1 MGAFLFYLLK
11 SGCCLVVF
19 YIFFKLLMSR
29 STFFRF
35 NRITLLVGLL
45 GCTLLPLIEL
55 TTTEET
61 FLHSPLYAIHEILQ
75 STESVIL
82 NPEQME
88 DPILIS
94 EKNPEINSL
103 NWIPVTLAFIYGVGA
118 LVTLIWLSL
127 STCRL
132 IQLIR
137 TSEKKQFGNY
147 VLVIPQQ
154 PTASFSWGK
163 YIVIS
168 AADYS
173 QQSEEILLHETMHLR
188 NHHTLDLLFM
198 QIFLLVYWFNPVVWL
213 LKREL
218 QEVHEFEADNGV
230 INTGIDATKYQL
242 LLVKKAV
249 GSRVESIAN
258 SFNHSKLKNR
268 ITMMLK
274 EKSNR
279 WARLKI
285 LLFLPLAVLIAQAFA
300 RPEVASSM
308 EKLASFDK
316 VNQIPD
322 KPEKWTEDFFQQ
334 TWKEYFGDRVENVKL
349 EKERVLNLYIN
360 RKNILLIV
368 NNLLADNV
376 TWDQLADKL
385 AAQLKGMHTRFSPV
399 YIVMMRDKETSDKK
413 WQDLL
418 NIVGEVC
425 DRFTTE
431 VRQQLPESDR
441 DKMDKKFPV
450 LVNIAKPHI
459 TDSYLDPSLVQAPPP
474 PPAYPINLIY
484 KTAEGKAVH
493 LRAVNIEQLGEKLE
507 KEGWP
512 ISQGDIELQI
522 KGRLSKDKIVSFL
535 KDKGIQPTLISQ
547 ETGALPQL
555 TMVFTYNSGLQA
567 RRDVWK
573 YENAV
578 SFIDQIRTDKV
589 KNVELEIFEKVRP
602 ETIAK
607 VRAYLQSKGITNIS
621 EKKILFK

>member
-1 MGAFLFYLLK
+1 
-11 SGCCLVVF
+11 
-19 YIFFKLLMSR
+19 
-29 STFFRF
+29 
-35 NRITLLVGLL
+35 
-45 GCTLLPLIEL
+45 
-55 TTTEET
+55 
-61 FLHSPLYAIHEILQ
+61 
-75 STESVIL
+75 
-82 NPEQME
+82 
-88 DPILIS
+88 
-94 EKNPEINSL
+94 
-103 NWIPVTLAFIYGVGA
+103 
-118 LVTLIWLSL
+118 
-127 STCRL
+127 
-132 IQLIR
+132 
-137 TSEKKQFGNY
+137 
-147 VLVIPQQ
+147 
-154 PTASFSWGK
+154 
-163 YIVIS
+163 
-168 AADYS
+168 
-173 QQSEEILLHETMHLR
+173 
-188 NHHTLDLLFM
+188 
-198 QIFLLVYWFNPVVWL
+198 
-213 LKREL
+213 
-218 QEVHEFEADNGV
+218 
-230 INTGIDATKYQL
+230 
-242 LLVKKAV
+242 
-249 GSRVESIAN
+249 
-258 SFNHSKLKNR
+258 
-268 ITMMLK
+268 MMLK

-334 TWKEYFGDRVENVKL
+334 TWKEYFGDRVENVEL

-459 TDSYLDPSLVQAPPP
+459 TEPYLDPSLVQAPPP

-507 KEGWP
+507 KEGRP

>member
-1 MGAFLFYLLK
+1 MEAFLLYIFR
-11 SGCCLVVF
+11 STICLTLF
-19 YIFFKLLMSR
+19 LIFFKVLLCR
-29 STFFRF
+29 DTFFRW
-35 NRITLLVGLL
+35 NRFILL
-45 GCTLLPLIEL
+45 GGILFCLVWPFVEFEAEPSPFRQHLNELEKVITGYVPEEEQTAMIYALP
-55 TTTEET
+55 TTDTEV
-61 FLHSPLYAIHEILQ
+61 L
-75 STESVIL
+75 TESKGNIPYTGWIYVGGMGICLLFWLLAYRRMFGIL
-82 NPEQME
+82 RSGESIPREGYTLVVVSGKICPFSWRNYIVLSRQDYEGY
-88 DPILIS
+88 
-94 EKNPEINSL
+94 KEIIAHECIHIRKKHTWDL
-103 NWIPVTLAFIYGVGA
+103 Y
-118 LVTLIWLSL
+118 
-127 STCRL
+127 L
-132 IQLIR
+132 IQL
-137 TSEKKQFGNY
+137 
-147 VLVIPQQ
+147 
-154 PTASFSWGK
+154 
-163 YIVIS
+163 
-168 AADYS
+168 
-173 QQSEEILLHETMHLR
+173 
-188 NHHTLDLLFM
+188 
-198 QIFLLVYWFNPVVWL
+198 LLVFHWFNPAVWL
-213 LKREL
+213 LRREL
-218 QEVHEFEADNGV
+218 QDIHEYEADEGV
-230 INTGIDATKYQL
+230 IKQGIDATKYQL

-360 RKNILLIV
+360 RKDILLIV

-459 TDSYLDPSLVQAPPP
+459 TEPYLDPSLVQAPPP

>member
-1 MGAFLFYLLK
+1 MEAFLLYIFR
-11 SGCCLVVF
+11 STICLTLF
-19 YIFFKLLMSR
+19 LIFFKVLLCR
-29 STFFRF
+29 DTFFRW
-35 NRITLLVGLL
+35 NRFILL
-45 GCTLLPLIEL
+45 GGILFCLVWPFVEFEAEPSPFRQHLNELEKVITGYVPEEEQTAMIYALP
-55 TTTEET
+55 TTDTEV
-61 FLHSPLYAIHEILQ
+61 L
-75 STESVIL
+75 TESKGNIPYTGWIYVGGMGICLLFWLLAYRRMFGIL
-82 NPEQME
+82 RSGESIPREGYTLVVVSGKICPFSWRNYIVLSRQDYEGY
-88 DPILIS
+88 
-94 EKNPEINSL
+94 KEIIAHECIHIRKKHTWDL
-103 NWIPVTLAFIYGVGA
+103 Y
-118 LVTLIWLSL
+118 
-127 STCRL
+127 L
-132 IQLIR
+132 IQL
-137 TSEKKQFGNY
+137 
-147 VLVIPQQ
+147 
-154 PTASFSWGK
+154 
-163 YIVIS
+163 
-168 AADYS
+168 
-173 QQSEEILLHETMHLR
+173 
-188 NHHTLDLLFM
+188 
-198 QIFLLVYWFNPVVWL
+198 LLVFHWFNPAVWL
-213 LKREL
+213 LRREL
-218 QEVHEFEADNGV
+218 QDIHEYEADEGV
-230 INTGIDATKYQL
+230 IKQGIDATKYQL

-459 TDSYLDPSLVQAPPP
+459 TEPYLDPSLVQAPPP

-507 KEGWP
+507 KEGRP

-589 KNVELEIFEKVRP
+589 KNVELEIFERVRP

>member
-1 MGAFLFYLLK
+1 METFLLYIFR
-11 SGCCLVVF
+11 STICLTLF
-19 YIFFKLLMSR
+19 LIFFKVLLCR
-29 STFFRF
+29 DTFFRW
-35 NRITLLVGLL
+35 NRFILL
-45 GCTLLPLIEL
+45 GGILFCLVWPFVEFEAEPSPFRQHLNELEKVITGYVPEEEQTAMIYALP
-55 TTTEET
+55 TTDTEV
-61 FLHSPLYAIHEILQ
+61 L
-75 STESVIL
+75 TESKGNIPYTGWIYVGGMGICLLFWLFAYRRMFGIL
-82 NPEQME
+82 RSGEAIPREGYTLVVVSGKICPFSWRNYIVLSRQDYEGY
-88 DPILIS
+88 
-94 EKNPEINSL
+94 KEIIAHECIHIRKKHTWDL
-103 NWIPVTLAFIYGVGA
+103 Y
-118 LVTLIWLSL
+118 
-127 STCRL
+127 L
-132 IQLIR
+132 IQL
-137 TSEKKQFGNY
+137 
-147 VLVIPQQ
+147 
-154 PTASFSWGK
+154 
-163 YIVIS
+163 
-168 AADYS
+168 
-173 QQSEEILLHETMHLR
+173 
-188 NHHTLDLLFM
+188 
-198 QIFLLVYWFNPVVWL
+198 LLVFHWFNPAVWL
-213 LKREL
+213 LRREL
-218 QEVHEFEADNGV
+218 QDIHEYEADEGV
-230 INTGIDATKYQL
+230 IKQGIDATKYQL

-385 AAQLKGMHTRFSPV
+385 GAQLKGMHTRFSPV

-425 DRFTTE
+425 DRFTAE

-459 TDSYLDPSLVQAPPP
+459 TEPYLDPSLVQAPPP

-507 KEGWP
+507 KEGRP

>member
-1 MGAFLFYLLK
+1 MEAFLLYIFR
-11 SGCCLVVF
+11 STICLTLF
-19 YIFFKLLMSR
+19 LIFFKVLLCR
-29 STFFRF
+29 DTFFRW
-35 NRITLLVGLL
+35 NRFILL
-45 GCTLLPLIEL
+45 GGILFCLVWPFVEFEAEPSPFRQHLNELEKVITGYVPEEEQTAMIYALP
-55 TTTEET
+55 TTDTEV
-61 FLHSPLYAIHEILQ
+61 L
-75 STESVIL
+75 TESKGNIPYTGWIYVGGMGICL
-82 NPEQME
+82 LFWLLAYRRMFGVLRSGESIPREGYTLVVVSGKICPFSWRNYIVLSRQDYEGY
-88 DPILIS
+88 
-94 EKNPEINSL
+94 KEIIAHECIHIRKKHTWDL
-103 NWIPVTLAFIYGVGA
+103 Y
-118 LVTLIWLSL
+118 
-127 STCRL
+127 L
-132 IQLIR
+132 IQL
-137 TSEKKQFGNY
+137 
-147 VLVIPQQ
+147 
-154 PTASFSWGK
+154 
-163 YIVIS
+163 
-168 AADYS
+168 
-173 QQSEEILLHETMHLR
+173 
-188 NHHTLDLLFM
+188 
-198 QIFLLVYWFNPVVWL
+198 LLVFHWFNPAVWL
-213 LKREL
+213 LRREL
-218 QEVHEFEADNGV
+218 QDIHEYEADEGV
-230 INTGIDATKYQL
+230 IKQGIDATKYQL

-459 TDSYLDPSLVQAPPP
+459 TEPYLDPSLVQAPPP

-507 KEGWP
+507 KEGRP

>member
-1 MGAFLFYLLK
+1 MEAFLLYIFR
-11 SGCCLVVF
+11 STICLTLF
-19 YIFFKLLMSR
+19 LIFFKVLLCR
-29 STFFRF
+29 DTFFRW
-35 NRITLLVGLL
+35 NRFILL
-45 GCTLLPLIEL
+45 GGILFCLVWPFVEFEAEPSPFRQHLNELEKVITGYVPEEEQTAMIYALP
-55 TTTEET
+55 TTDTEV
-61 FLHSPLYAIHEILQ
+61 L
-75 STESVIL
+75 TESKGNIPYTGWIYVGGMGICLLFWLLAYRRMFGIL
-82 NPEQME
+82 RSGESIPREGYTLVVVSGKICPFSWRNYIVLSRQDYEGY
-88 DPILIS
+88 
-94 EKNPEINSL
+94 KEIIAHECIHIRKKHTWDL
-103 NWIPVTLAFIYGVGA
+103 Y
-118 LVTLIWLSL
+118 
-127 STCRL
+127 L
-132 IQLIR
+132 IQL
-137 TSEKKQFGNY
+137 
-147 VLVIPQQ
+147 
-154 PTASFSWGK
+154 
-163 YIVIS
+163 
-168 AADYS
+168 
-173 QQSEEILLHETMHLR
+173 
-188 NHHTLDLLFM
+188 
-198 QIFLLVYWFNPVVWL
+198 LLVFHWFNPAVWL
-213 LKREL
+213 LRREL
-218 QEVHEFEADNGV
+218 QDIHEYEADEGV
-230 INTGIDATKYQL
+230 IKQGIDATKYQL

>member
-1 MGAFLFYLLK
+1 MEAFLLYIFR
-11 SGCCLVVF
+11 STICLTLF
-19 YIFFKLLMSR
+19 LIFFKVLLCR
-29 STFFRF
+29 DTFFRW
-35 NRITLLVGLL
+35 NRFILL
-45 GCTLLPLIEL
+45 GGILFCLVWPFVEFEAEPSPFRQHLNELEKVITGYVPEEEQIAMIYALP
-55 TTTEET
+55 TTDTEV
-61 FLHSPLYAIHEILQ
+61 L
-75 STESVIL
+75 TESKGNIPYTGWIYVGGMGICLLFWLLAYRRMFGIL
-82 NPEQME
+82 RSGESIPREGYTLVVVSGKICPFSWRNYIVLSRQDYEGY
-88 DPILIS
+88 
-94 EKNPEINSL
+94 KEIIAHECIHIRKKHTWDL
-103 NWIPVTLAFIYGVGA
+103 Y
-118 LVTLIWLSL
+118 
-127 STCRL
+127 L
-132 IQLIR
+132 IQL
-137 TSEKKQFGNY
+137 
-147 VLVIPQQ
+147 
-154 PTASFSWGK
+154 
-163 YIVIS
+163 
-168 AADYS
+168 
-173 QQSEEILLHETMHLR
+173 
-188 NHHTLDLLFM
+188 
-198 QIFLLVYWFNPVVWL
+198 LLVFHWFNPAVWL
-213 LKREL
+213 LRREL
-218 QEVHEFEADNGV
+218 QDIHEYEADEGV
-230 INTGIDATKYQL
+230 IKQGIDATKYQL

-349 EKERVLNLYIN
+349 EKERILNLYIN

-459 TDSYLDPSLVQAPPP
+459 TEPYLDPSLVQAPPP
-474 PPAYPINLIY
+474 PPAYLINLIY

>member
-1 MGAFLFYLLK
+1 MEAFLLYIFR
-11 SGCCLVVF
+11 STICLTLF
-19 YIFFKLLMSR
+19 LIFFKVLLCR
-29 STFFRF
+29 DTFFRW
-35 NRITLLVGLL
+35 NRFILL
-45 GCTLLPLIEL
+45 GGILFCLVWPFVEFEAEPSPFRQHLNELEKVITGYVPEEEQIAMIYALP
-55 TTTEET
+55 TTDTEV
-61 FLHSPLYAIHEILQ
+61 L
-75 STESVIL
+75 TESKGNIPYTGWIYVGGMGICLLFWLLAYRRMFGIL
-82 NPEQME
+82 RSGESIPREGYTLVVVSGKICPFSWRNYIVLSRQDYEGY
-88 DPILIS
+88 
-94 EKNPEINSL
+94 KEIIAHECIHIRKKHTWDL
-103 NWIPVTLAFIYGVGA
+103 Y
-118 LVTLIWLSL
+118 
-127 STCRL
+127 L
-132 IQLIR
+132 IQL
-137 TSEKKQFGNY
+137 
-147 VLVIPQQ
+147 
-154 PTASFSWGK
+154 
-163 YIVIS
+163 
-168 AADYS
+168 
-173 QQSEEILLHETMHLR
+173 
-188 NHHTLDLLFM
+188 
-198 QIFLLVYWFNPVVWL
+198 LLVFHWFNPAVWL
-213 LKREL
+213 LRREL
-218 QEVHEFEADNGV
+218 QDIHEYEADEGV
-230 INTGIDATKYQL
+230 IKQGIDATKYQL

-349 EKERVLNLYIN
+349 EKERILNLYIN

-459 TDSYLDPSLVQAPPP
+459 TEPYLDPSLVQAPPP

>member
-1 MGAFLFYLLK
+1 MEAFLLYIFR
-11 SGCCLVVF
+11 STICLTLF
-19 YIFFKLLMSR
+19 LIFFKVLLCR
-29 STFFRF
+29 DTFFRW
-35 NRITLLVGLL
+35 NRFILL
-45 GCTLLPLIEL
+45 GGILFCLVWPFVEFEAEPSPFRQHLNELEKVITGYVPEEEQTAMIYALP
-55 TTTEET
+55 TTDTEV
-61 FLHSPLYAIHEILQ
+61 L
-75 STESVIL
+75 TESKGNIPYTGWIYVGGMGICLLFWLLAYRRMFGIL
-82 NPEQME
+82 RSGESIPREGYTLVVVSGKICPFSWRNYIVLSRQDYEGY
-88 DPILIS
+88 
-94 EKNPEINSL
+94 KEIIAHECIHIRKKHTWDL
-103 NWIPVTLAFIYGVGA
+103 Y
-118 LVTLIWLSL
+118 
-127 STCRL
+127 L
-132 IQLIR
+132 IQL
-137 TSEKKQFGNY
+137 
-147 VLVIPQQ
+147 
-154 PTASFSWGK
+154 
-163 YIVIS
+163 
-168 AADYS
+168 
-173 QQSEEILLHETMHLR
+173 
-188 NHHTLDLLFM
+188 
-198 QIFLLVYWFNPVVWL
+198 LLVFHWFNPAVWL
-213 LKREL
+213 LRREL
-218 QEVHEFEADNGV
+218 QDIHEYEADEGV
-230 INTGIDATKYQL
+230 IKQGIDATKYQL

-279 WARLKI
+279 WARSKI

-316 VNQIPD
+316 VNQIPN

-431 VRQQLPESDR
+431 VRQQLPGSDR

-459 TDSYLDPSLVQAPPP
+459 TEPYLDPSLVQAPPP
-474 PPAYPINLIY
+474 TPAYPINLIY

-507 KEGWP
+507 KEGRP

-602 ETIAK
+602 KTIAK

>member
-1 MGAFLFYLLK
+1 MEAFLLYIFR
-11 SGCCLVVF
+11 STICLTLF
-19 YIFFKLLMSR
+19 LIFFKVLLCR
-29 STFFRF
+29 DTFFRW
-35 NRITLLVGLL
+35 NRFILL
-45 GCTLLPLIEL
+45 GGILFCLVWPFVEFEAEPSPFRQHLNELEKVITGYVPEEEQTAMIYALP
-55 TTTEET
+55 TTDTEV
-61 FLHSPLYAIHEILQ
+61 L
-75 STESVIL
+75 TESKGNIPYTGWIYVGGMGICLLFWLLAYRRMFGIL
-82 NPEQME
+82 RSGESIPREGYTLVVVSGKICPFSWRNYIVLSRQDYEGY
-88 DPILIS
+88 
-94 EKNPEINSL
+94 KEIIAHECIHIRKKHTWDL
-103 NWIPVTLAFIYGVGA
+103 Y
-118 LVTLIWLSL
+118 
-127 STCRL
+127 L
-132 IQLIR
+132 IQL
-137 TSEKKQFGNY
+137 
-147 VLVIPQQ
+147 
-154 PTASFSWGK
+154 
-163 YIVIS
+163 
-168 AADYS
+168 
-173 QQSEEILLHETMHLR
+173 
-188 NHHTLDLLFM
+188 
-198 QIFLLVYWFNPVVWL
+198 LLVFHWFNPAVWL
-213 LKREL
+213 LRREL
-218 QEVHEFEADNGV
+218 QDIHEYEADEGV
-230 INTGIDATKYQL
+230 IKQGIDATKYQL

-399 YIVMMRDKETSDKK
+399 YIVMMRDKEPSDKK

-431 VRQQLPESDR
+431 VRQQLPGSDR

-459 TDSYLDPSLVQAPPP
+459 TEPYLDPSLVQAPPP

-507 KEGWP
+507 KEGRP

>member
-61 FLHSPLYAIHEILQ
+61 FLHTPLYAIHEILQ

-285 LLFLPLAVLIAQAFA
+285 LFFLPLAVLIAQAFA

-459 TDSYLDPSLVQAPPP
+459 TEPYLDPSLVQAPPP

-589 KNVELEIFEKVRP
+589 KNVELEIFEKIRP

>member
-1 MGAFLFYLLK
+1 MEAFLLYIFR
-11 SGCCLVVF
+11 STICLTLF
-19 YIFFKLLMSR
+19 LIFFKVLLCR
-29 STFFRF
+29 DTFFRW
-35 NRITLLVGLL
+35 NRFILL
-45 GCTLLPLIEL
+45 GGILFCLVWPFVEFEAEPSPFRQHLNELEKVITGYVPEEEQTAMIYALP
-55 TTTEET
+55 TTDTEV
-61 FLHSPLYAIHEILQ
+61 L
-75 STESVIL
+75 TESKGNIPYTGWIYVGGMGICLLFWLLAYRRMFGIL
-82 NPEQME
+82 RSGESIPREGYTLVVVSGKICPFSWRNYIVLSRQDYEGY
-88 DPILIS
+88 
-94 EKNPEINSL
+94 KEIIAHECIHIRKKHTWDL
-103 NWIPVTLAFIYGVGA
+103 Y
-118 LVTLIWLSL
+118 
-127 STCRL
+127 L
-132 IQLIR
+132 IQL
-137 TSEKKQFGNY
+137 
-147 VLVIPQQ
+147 
-154 PTASFSWGK
+154 
-163 YIVIS
+163 
-168 AADYS
+168 
-173 QQSEEILLHETMHLR
+173 
-188 NHHTLDLLFM
+188 
-198 QIFLLVYWFNPVVWL
+198 LLVFHWFNPAVWL
-213 LKREL
+213 LRRKL
-218 QEVHEFEADNGV
+218 QDIHEYEADEGV
-230 INTGIDATKYQL
+230 IKQGIDATKYQL

>member
-1 MGAFLFYLLK
+1 MEAFLLYIFR
-11 SGCCLVVF
+11 STICLTLF
-19 YIFFKLLMSR
+19 LIFFKVLLCR
-29 STFFRF
+29 DTFFRW
-35 NRITLLVGLL
+35 NRFILL
-45 GCTLLPLIEL
+45 GGILFCLVWPFVEFEAEPSPFRQHLNELEKVITGYVPEEEQTAMIYALP
-55 TTTEET
+55 TTDTEV
-61 FLHSPLYAIHEILQ
+61 L
-75 STESVIL
+75 TESKGNIPYTGWIYVGGMGICLLFWLLAYRRMFGIL
-82 NPEQME
+82 RSGESIPREGYTLVVVSGKICPFSWRNYIVLSRQDYEGY
-88 DPILIS
+88 
-94 EKNPEINSL
+94 KEIIAHECIHIRKKHTWDL
-103 NWIPVTLAFIYGVGA
+103 Y
-118 LVTLIWLSL
+118 
-127 STCRL
+127 L
-132 IQLIR
+132 IQL
-137 TSEKKQFGNY
+137 
-147 VLVIPQQ
+147 
-154 PTASFSWGK
+154 
-163 YIVIS
+163 
-168 AADYS
+168 
-173 QQSEEILLHETMHLR
+173 
-188 NHHTLDLLFM
+188 
-198 QIFLLVYWFNPVVWL
+198 LLVFHWFNPAVWL
-213 LKREL
+213 LRREL
-218 QEVHEFEADNGV
+218 QDIHEYEADEGV
-230 INTGIDATKYQL
+230 IKQGIDATKYQL

-459 TDSYLDPSLVQAPPP
+459 TDPYLDPSLVQAPPP

-493 LRAVNIEQLGEKLE
+493 LRAINIEQLGEKLE
-507 KEGWP
+507 KEGRP

>member
-1 MGAFLFYLLK
+1 MEAFLLYIFR
-11 SGCCLVVF
+11 STICLTLF
-19 YIFFKLLMSR
+19 LIFFKVLLCR
-29 STFFRF
+29 DTFFRW
-35 NRITLLVGLL
+35 NRFILL
-45 GCTLLPLIEL
+45 GGILFCLVWPFVEFEAEPSPFRQHLNELEKVITGYVPEEEQTAMIYALP
-55 TTTEET
+55 TTDTEV
-61 FLHSPLYAIHEILQ
+61 L
-75 STESVIL
+75 TESKGNIPYTGWIYVGVMGICLLFWLLAYRRMFGIL
-82 NPEQME
+82 RSGESIPREGYTLVVVSGKICPFSWRNYIVLSRQDYEGY
-88 DPILIS
+88 
-94 EKNPEINSL
+94 KEIIAHECIHIRKKHTWDL
-103 NWIPVTLAFIYGVGA
+103 Y
-118 LVTLIWLSL
+118 
-127 STCRL
+127 L
-132 IQLIR
+132 IQL
-137 TSEKKQFGNY
+137 
-147 VLVIPQQ
+147 
-154 PTASFSWGK
+154 
-163 YIVIS
+163 
-168 AADYS
+168 
-173 QQSEEILLHETMHLR
+173 
-188 NHHTLDLLFM
+188 
-198 QIFLLVYWFNPVVWL
+198 LLVFHWFNPAVWL
-213 LKREL
+213 LRREL
-218 QEVHEFEADNGV
+218 QDIHEYEADEGV
-230 INTGIDATKYQL
+230 IKQGIDATKYQL

-459 TDSYLDPSLVQAPPP
+459 TEPYLDPSLVQAPPP

>member
-1 MGAFLFYLLK
+1 MEAFLLYIFR
-11 SGCCLVVF
+11 STICLTLF
-19 YIFFKLLMSR
+19 LIFFKVLLCR
-29 STFFRF
+29 DTFFRW
-35 NRITLLVGLL
+35 NRFILL
-45 GCTLLPLIEL
+45 GGILFCLVWPFVEFEAEPSPFRQHLNELEKVITGYVPEEEQTAMIYALP
-55 TTTEET
+55 TTDTEV
-61 FLHSPLYAIHEILQ
+61 L
-75 STESVIL
+75 TESKGNIPYTGWIYVGGMGICLLFWLLAYRRMFGIL
-82 NPEQME
+82 RSGESIPREGYTLVVVSGKICPFSWRNYIVLSRQDYEGY
-88 DPILIS
+88 
-94 EKNPEINSL
+94 KEIIAHECIHIRKKHTWDL
-103 NWIPVTLAFIYGVGA
+103 Y
-118 LVTLIWLSL
+118 
-127 STCRL
+127 L
-132 IQLIR
+132 IQL
-137 TSEKKQFGNY
+137 
-147 VLVIPQQ
+147 
-154 PTASFSWGK
+154 
-163 YIVIS
+163 
-168 AADYS
+168 
-173 QQSEEILLHETMHLR
+173 
-188 NHHTLDLLFM
+188 
-198 QIFLLVYWFNPVVWL
+198 LLVFHWFNPAVWL
-213 LKREL
+213 LRREL
-218 QEVHEFEADNGV
+218 QDIHEYEADEGV
-230 INTGIDATKYQL
+230 IKQGIDATKYQL

-360 RKNILLIV
+360 RKNILLTV

-459 TDSYLDPSLVQAPPP
+459 TEPYLDPSLVQAPPP

-507 KEGWP
+507 KEGQP

>member
-1 MGAFLFYLLK
+1 MEAFLLYIFR
-11 SGCCLVVF
+11 STICLTLF
-19 YIFFKLLMSR
+19 LIFFKVLLCR
-29 STFFRF
+29 DTFFRW
-35 NRITLLVGLL
+35 NRFILL
-45 GCTLLPLIEL
+45 GGILFCLVWPFVEFEAEPSPFRQHLNELEKVITGYVPEEEQTAMIYALP
-55 TTTEET
+55 TTDTEV
-61 FLHSPLYAIHEILQ
+61 L
-75 STESVIL
+75 TESKGNIPYTGWIYVGGMGICLLFWLLAYRRMFGIL
-82 NPEQME
+82 RSGESIPREGYTLVVVSGKICPFSWRNYIVLSRQDYEGY
-88 DPILIS
+88 
-94 EKNPEINSL
+94 KEIIAHECIHIRKKHTWDL
-103 NWIPVTLAFIYGVGA
+103 Y
-118 LVTLIWLSL
+118 
-127 STCRL
+127 L
-132 IQLIR
+132 IQL
-137 TSEKKQFGNY
+137 
-147 VLVIPQQ
+147 
-154 PTASFSWGK
+154 
-163 YIVIS
+163 
-168 AADYS
+168 
-173 QQSEEILLHETMHLR
+173 
-188 NHHTLDLLFM
+188 
-198 QIFLLVYWFNPVVWL
+198 LLVFHWFNPAVWL
-213 LKREL
+213 LRREL
-218 QEVHEFEADNGV
+218 QDIHEYEADEGV
-230 INTGIDATKYQL
+230 IKQGIDATKYQL

-316 VNQIPD
+316 VNQIQD

-349 EKERVLNLYIN
+349 EKERVLNLYII
-360 RKNILLIV
+360 RNIILFIV

>member
-1 MGAFLFYLLK
+1 MEAFLLYIFR
-11 SGCCLVVF
+11 STICLTLF
-19 YIFFKLLMSR
+19 LIFFKVLLCR
-29 STFFRF
+29 DTFFRW
-35 NRITLLVGLL
+35 NRFILL
-45 GCTLLPLIEL
+45 GGILFCLVWPFVEFEAEPSPFRQHLNELEKVITGYVPEEEQTAMIYALP
-55 TTTEET
+55 TTDTEV
-61 FLHSPLYAIHEILQ
+61 L
-75 STESVIL
+75 TESKGNIPYTGWIYVGGMGICLLFWLLAYRRMFGIL
-82 NPEQME
+82 RSGESIPREGYTLVVVSGKICPFSWRNYIVLSRQDYEGY
-88 DPILIS
+88 
-94 EKNPEINSL
+94 KEIIAHECIHIRKKHTWDL
-103 NWIPVTLAFIYGVGA
+103 Y
-118 LVTLIWLSL
+118 
-127 STCRL
+127 L
-132 IQLIR
+132 IQL
-137 TSEKKQFGNY
+137 
-147 VLVIPQQ
+147 
-154 PTASFSWGK
+154 
-163 YIVIS
+163 
-168 AADYS
+168 
-173 QQSEEILLHETMHLR
+173 
-188 NHHTLDLLFM
+188 
-198 QIFLLVYWFNPVVWL
+198 LLVFHWFNPAVWL
-213 LKREL
+213 LRREL
-218 QEVHEFEADNGV
+218 QDIHEYEADEGV
-230 INTGIDATKYQL
+230 IKQGIDATKYQL

-258 SFNHSKLKNR
+258 SFNHSKLKNQ

-459 TDSYLDPSLVQAPPP
+459 TEPYLDPSLVQAPPP

-507 KEGWP
+507 KEGRP

>member
-1 MGAFLFYLLK
+1 MEAFLLYIFR
-11 SGCCLVVF
+11 STICLTLF
-19 YIFFKLLMSR
+19 LIFFKVLLCR
-29 STFFRF
+29 DTFFRW
-35 NRITLLVGLL
+35 NRFILL
-45 GCTLLPLIEL
+45 GGILFCLVWPFVEFEAEPSPFRQHLNELEKVITGYVPEEEQTAMIYALP
-55 TTTEET
+55 TTDTEV
-61 FLHSPLYAIHEILQ
+61 L
-75 STESVIL
+75 TESKGNIPYTGWIYVGGMGICLLFWLLAYRRMFGIL
-82 NPEQME
+82 RSGESIPREGYTLVVVSGKICPFSWRNYIVLSRQDYEGY
-88 DPILIS
+88 
-94 EKNPEINSL
+94 KEIIAHECIHIRKKHTWDL
-103 NWIPVTLAFIYGVGA
+103 Y
-118 LVTLIWLSL
+118 
-127 STCRL
+127 L
-132 IQLIR
+132 IQL
-137 TSEKKQFGNY
+137 
-147 VLVIPQQ
+147 
-154 PTASFSWGK
+154 
-163 YIVIS
+163 
-168 AADYS
+168 
-173 QQSEEILLHETMHLR
+173 
-188 NHHTLDLLFM
+188 
-198 QIFLLVYWFNPVVWL
+198 LLVFHWFNPAVWL
-213 LKREL
+213 LRREL
-218 QEVHEFEADNGV
+218 QDIHEYEADEGV
-230 INTGIDATKYQL
+230 IKQGIDATKYQL

-399 YIVMMRDKETSDKK
+399 YIVMMRDKEISDKK

-431 VRQQLPESDR
+431 VRQQLPGSDR

-459 TDSYLDPSLVQAPPP
+459 TEPYLDPSLVQAPPP

-507 KEGWP
+507 KEGRP

>member
-1 MGAFLFYLLK
+1 MEAFLLYIFR
-11 SGCCLVVF
+11 STICLTLF
-19 YIFFKLLMSR
+19 LIFFKVLLCR
-29 STFFRF
+29 DTFFRW
-35 NRITLLVGLL
+35 NRFILL
-45 GCTLLPLIEL
+45 GGILFCLVWPFVEFEAEPSPFRQHLNELEKVITGYVPEEEQTAMIYALP
-55 TTTEET
+55 TTDTEV
-61 FLHSPLYAIHEILQ
+61 L
-75 STESVIL
+75 TESKGNIPYTGWIYVGGMGICLLFWLLAYRRMFGIL
-82 NPEQME
+82 RSGESIPREGYTLVVVSGKICPFSWRNYIVLSRQDYEGY
-88 DPILIS
+88 
-94 EKNPEINSL
+94 KEIIAHECIHIRKKHTWDL
-103 NWIPVTLAFIYGVGA
+103 Y
-118 LVTLIWLSL
+118 
-127 STCRL
+127 L
-132 IQLIR
+132 IQL
-137 TSEKKQFGNY
+137 
-147 VLVIPQQ
+147 
-154 PTASFSWGK
+154 
-163 YIVIS
+163 
-168 AADYS
+168 
-173 QQSEEILLHETMHLR
+173 
-188 NHHTLDLLFM
+188 
-198 QIFLLVYWFNPVVWL
+198 LLVFHWFNPAVWL
-213 LKREL
+213 LRREL
-218 QEVHEFEADNGV
+218 QDIHEYEADEGV
-230 INTGIDATKYQL
+230 IKQGIDATKYQL

-459 TDSYLDPSLVQAPPP
+459 TEPYLDPSLVQAPPP

-507 KEGWP
+507 KEGRP

>member
-1 MGAFLFYLLK
+1 MEAFLLYIFR
-11 SGCCLVVF
+11 STICLTLF
-19 YIFFKLLMSR
+19 LIFFKVLLCR
-29 STFFRF
+29 DTFFRW
-35 NRITLLVGLL
+35 NRFILLGGILFCLVGPFVEFEAEPSPFRQHLNEL
-45 GCTLLPLIEL
+45 EKVITGYVPEEEQTAMIYALP
-55 TTTEET
+55 TTDTEV
-61 FLHSPLYAIHEILQ
+61 L
-75 STESVIL
+75 TESKGNIPYTGWIYVGGMGICLLFWLLAYRRMFGIL
-82 NPEQME
+82 RSGESIPREGYTLVVVSGKICPFSWRNYIVLSRQDYEGY
-88 DPILIS
+88 
-94 EKNPEINSL
+94 KEIIAHECIHIRKKHTWDL
-103 NWIPVTLAFIYGVGA
+103 Y
-118 LVTLIWLSL
+118 
-127 STCRL
+127 L
-132 IQLIR
+132 IQL
-137 TSEKKQFGNY
+137 
-147 VLVIPQQ
+147 
-154 PTASFSWGK
+154 
-163 YIVIS
+163 
-168 AADYS
+168 
-173 QQSEEILLHETMHLR
+173 
-188 NHHTLDLLFM
+188 
-198 QIFLLVYWFNPVVWL
+198 LLVFHWFNPAVWL
-213 LKREL
+213 LRREL
-218 QEVHEFEADNGV
+218 QDIHEYEADEGV
-230 INTGIDATKYQL
+230 IKQGIDATKYQL

-431 VRQQLPESDR
+431 VRQQLPGSDR

-450 LVNIAKPHI
+450 LVHIAKPHI
-459 TDSYLDPSLVQAPPP
+459 TEPYLDPSLVQAPPP

-507 KEGWP
+507 KEGRP

-589 KNVELEIFEKVRP
+589 KNVELEIFEKDRP

>member
-1 MGAFLFYLLK
+1 MEAFLLYIFR
-11 SGCCLVVF
+11 STICLTLF
-19 YIFFKLLMSR
+19 LIFFKVLLCR
-29 STFFRF
+29 DTFFRW
-35 NRITLLVGLL
+35 NRFILL
-45 GCTLLPLIEL
+45 GGILFCLVWPFVEFEAEPSPFRQHLNELEKVITGYVPEEEQTAMIYALP
-55 TTTEET
+55 TTDTEV
-61 FLHSPLYAIHEILQ
+61 L
-75 STESVIL
+75 TESKGNIPYTGWIYVGGMGICLLFWLLAYRRMFGIL
-82 NPEQME
+82 RSGESIPREGYTLVVVSGKICPFSWRNYIVLSRQDYEGY
-88 DPILIS
+88 
-94 EKNPEINSL
+94 KEIIAHECIHIRKKHTWDL
-103 NWIPVTLAFIYGVGA
+103 Y
-118 LVTLIWLSL
+118 
-127 STCRL
+127 L
-132 IQLIR
+132 IQL
-137 TSEKKQFGNY
+137 
-147 VLVIPQQ
+147 
-154 PTASFSWGK
+154 
-163 YIVIS
+163 
-168 AADYS
+168 
-173 QQSEEILLHETMHLR
+173 
-188 NHHTLDLLFM
+188 
-198 QIFLLVYWFNPVVWL
+198 LLVFHWFNPAVWL
-213 LKREL
+213 LRREL
-218 QEVHEFEADNGV
+218 QDIHEYEADEGV
-230 INTGIDATKYQL
+230 IKQGIDATKYQL

-316 VNQIPD
+316 VNQIPN

-431 VRQQLPESDR
+431 VRQQLPGSDR

-459 TDSYLDPSLVQAPPP
+459 TEPYLDPSLVQAPPP

-507 KEGWP
+507 KEGRP

>member
-1 MGAFLFYLLK
+1 MEAFLLYIFR
-11 SGCCLVVF
+11 STICLTLF
-19 YIFFKLLMSR
+19 LIFFKVLLCR
-29 STFFRF
+29 DTFFRW
-35 NRITLLVGLL
+35 NRFILL
-45 GCTLLPLIEL
+45 GGILFCLVWPFVEFEAEPSPFRQHLNELEKVITGYVPEEEQTAMIYALP
-55 TTTEET
+55 TTDTEV
-61 FLHSPLYAIHEILQ
+61 L
-75 STESVIL
+75 TESKGNIPYTGWIYVGGMGICLLFWLLAYRRMFGIL
-82 NPEQME
+82 RSGESIPREGYTLVVVSGKICPFSWRNYIVLSRQDYEGY
-88 DPILIS
+88 
-94 EKNPEINSL
+94 KEIIAHECIHIRKKHTWDL
-103 NWIPVTLAFIYGVGA
+103 Y
-118 LVTLIWLSL
+118 
-127 STCRL
+127 L
-132 IQLIR
+132 IQL
-137 TSEKKQFGNY
+137 
-147 VLVIPQQ
+147 
-154 PTASFSWGK
+154 
-163 YIVIS
+163 
-168 AADYS
+168 
-173 QQSEEILLHETMHLR
+173 
-188 NHHTLDLLFM
+188 
-198 QIFLLVYWFNPVVWL
+198 LLVFHWFNPAVWL
-213 LKREL
+213 LRREL
-218 QEVHEFEADNGV
+218 QDIHEYEADEGV
-230 INTGIDATKYQL
+230 IKQGIDATKYQL

-450 LVNIAKPHI
+450 LVNIAKSHI
-459 TDSYLDPSLVQAPPP
+459 TEPYLDPSLVQAPPP

>member
-1 MGAFLFYLLK
+1 MEAFLLYIFR
-11 SGCCLVVF
+11 STICLTLF
-19 YIFFKLLMSR
+19 LIFFKVLLCR
-29 STFFRF
+29 DTFFRW
-35 NRITLLVGLL
+35 NRFILL
-45 GCTLLPLIEL
+45 GGILFCLVWPFVEFEAEPSPFRQHLNELEKVITGYVPEEEQTAMIYALP
-55 TTTEET
+55 TTDTEV
-61 FLHSPLYAIHEILQ
+61 L
-75 STESVIL
+75 TESKGNIPYTGWIYVGGMGICLLFWLLAYRRMFGIL
-82 NPEQME
+82 RSGESIPREGYTLVVVSGKICPFSWRNYIVLSRQDYEGY
-88 DPILIS
+88 
-94 EKNPEINSL
+94 KEIIAHECIHIRKKHTWDL
-103 NWIPVTLAFIYGVGA
+103 Y
-118 LVTLIWLSL
+118 
-127 STCRL
+127 L
-132 IQLIR
+132 IQL
-137 TSEKKQFGNY
+137 
-147 VLVIPQQ
+147 
-154 PTASFSWGK
+154 
-163 YIVIS
+163 
-168 AADYS
+168 
-173 QQSEEILLHETMHLR
+173 
-188 NHHTLDLLFM
+188 
-198 QIFLLVYWFNPVVWL
+198 LLVFHWFNPAVWL
-213 LKREL
+213 LRREL
-218 QEVHEFEADNGV
+218 QDIHEYEADEGV
-230 INTGIDATKYQL
+230 IKQGIDATKYQL

-376 TWDQLADKL
+376 TWDQLTDKL

-459 TDSYLDPSLVQAPPP
+459 TEPYLDPSLVQAPPP

-507 KEGWP
+507 KEGRP

>member
-1 MGAFLFYLLK
+1 MEAFLLYIFR
-11 SGCCLVVF
+11 STICLTLF
-19 YIFFKLLMSR
+19 LIFFKVLLCR
-29 STFFRF
+29 DTFFRW
-35 NRITLLVGLL
+35 NRFILL
-45 GCTLLPLIEL
+45 GGILFCLVWPFVEFEAEPSPFRQHLNELEKVITGYVPEEEQTAMIYALP
-55 TTTEET
+55 TTDTEV
-61 FLHSPLYAIHEILQ
+61 L
-75 STESVIL
+75 TESKGNIPYTGWIYVGGMGICLLFWLLAYRRMFGIL
-82 NPEQME
+82 RSGES
-88 DPILIS
+88 IS
-94 EKNPEINSL
+94 REGYTLVVVSGKICPFSWRNYIVLSRQDYEGYKEIIAHECIHIRKKHTWDL
-103 NWIPVTLAFIYGVGA
+103 Y
-118 LVTLIWLSL
+118 
-127 STCRL
+127 L
-132 IQLIR
+132 IQL
-137 TSEKKQFGNY
+137 
-147 VLVIPQQ
+147 
-154 PTASFSWGK
+154 
-163 YIVIS
+163 
-168 AADYS
+168 
-173 QQSEEILLHETMHLR
+173 
-188 NHHTLDLLFM
+188 
-198 QIFLLVYWFNPVVWL
+198 LLVFHWFNPAVWL
-213 LKREL
+213 LRREL
-218 QEVHEFEADNGV
+218 QDIHEYEADEGV
-230 INTGIDATKYQL
+230 IKQGIDATKYQL

-459 TDSYLDPSLVQAPPP
+459 TEPYLDPSLVQAPPP

-507 KEGWP
+507 KEGRP

-555 TMVFTYNSGLQA
+555 TMIFTYNSGLQA

>member
-1 MGAFLFYLLK
+1 MFGILR
-11 SGCCLVVF
+11 SGESIPREGYTLVVVSGKICPF
-19 YIFFKLLMSR
+19 SWRNYIVLSR
-29 STFFRF
+29 QDYEGYKEIIAHECIHIRKKHTWD
-35 NRITLLVGLL
+35 
-45 GCTLLPLIEL
+45 
-55 TTTEET
+55 
-61 FLHSPLYAIHEILQ
+61 LY
-75 STESVIL
+75 
-82 NPEQME
+82 
-88 DPILIS
+88 
-94 EKNPEINSL
+94 
-103 NWIPVTLAFIYGVGA
+103 
-118 LVTLIWLSL
+118 
-127 STCRL
+127 L
-132 IQLIR
+132 IQL
-137 TSEKKQFGNY
+137 
-147 VLVIPQQ
+147 
-154 PTASFSWGK
+154 
-163 YIVIS
+163 
-168 AADYS
+168 
-173 QQSEEILLHETMHLR
+173 
-188 NHHTLDLLFM
+188 
-198 QIFLLVYWFNPVVWL
+198 LLVFHWFNPAVWL
-213 LKREL
+213 LRREL
-218 QEVHEFEADNGV
+218 QDIHEYEADEGV
-230 INTGIDATKYQL
+230 IKQGIDATKYQL

-349 EKERVLNLYIN
+349 EKERILNLYIN

-459 TDSYLDPSLVQAPPP
+459 TEPYLDPSLVQAPPP

>member
-1 MGAFLFYLLK
+1 MEAFLLYIFR
-11 SGCCLVVF
+11 STICLTLF
-19 YIFFKLLMSR
+19 LIFFKVLLCR
-29 STFFRF
+29 DTFFRW
-35 NRITLLVGLL
+35 NRFILL
-45 GCTLLPLIEL
+45 GGILFCLVWPFVEFEAEPSPFRQHLNELEKVITGYVPEEEQTAMIYALP
-55 TTTEET
+55 TTDTEV
-61 FLHSPLYAIHEILQ
+61 L
-75 STESVIL
+75 TESKGNIPYTGWIYVGGMGICLLFWLLAYRRMFGIL
-82 NPEQME
+82 RSGESIPREGYTLVVVSGKICPFSWRNYIVLSRQDYEGY
-88 DPILIS
+88 
-94 EKNPEINSL
+94 KEIIAHECIHIRKKHTWDL
-103 NWIPVTLAFIYGVGA
+103 Y
-118 LVTLIWLSL
+118 
-127 STCRL
+127 L
-132 IQLIR
+132 IQL
-137 TSEKKQFGNY
+137 
-147 VLVIPQQ
+147 
-154 PTASFSWGK
+154 
-163 YIVIS
+163 
-168 AADYS
+168 
-173 QQSEEILLHETMHLR
+173 
-188 NHHTLDLLFM
+188 
-198 QIFLLVYWFNPVVWL
+198 LLVFHWFNPAVWL
-213 LKREL
+213 LRREL
-218 QEVHEFEADNGV
+218 QDIHEYEADEGV
-230 INTGIDATKYQL
+230 IKQGIDATKYQL

-431 VRQQLPESDR
+431 VRQQLPGSDR

-459 TDSYLDPSLVQAPPP
+459 TEPYLDPSLVQAPPP

-507 KEGWP
+507 KEGRP

>member
-1 MGAFLFYLLK
+1 
-11 SGCCLVVF
+11 
-19 YIFFKLLMSR
+19 
-29 STFFRF
+29 
-35 NRITLLVGLL
+35 
-45 GCTLLPLIEL
+45 
-55 TTTEET
+55 
-61 FLHSPLYAIHEILQ
+61 
-75 STESVIL
+75 
-82 NPEQME
+82 
-88 DPILIS
+88 
-94 EKNPEINSL
+94 
-103 NWIPVTLAFIYGVGA
+103 
-118 LVTLIWLSL
+118 
-127 STCRL
+127 
-132 IQLIR
+132 
-137 TSEKKQFGNY
+137 
-147 VLVIPQQ
+147 
-154 PTASFSWGK
+154 
-163 YIVIS
+163 
-168 AADYS
+168 
-173 QQSEEILLHETMHLR
+173 
-188 NHHTLDLLFM
+188 
-198 QIFLLVYWFNPVVWL
+198 
-213 LKREL
+213 
-218 QEVHEFEADNGV
+218 
-230 INTGIDATKYQL
+230 
-242 LLVKKAV
+242 
-249 GSRVESIAN
+249 
-258 SFNHSKLKNR
+258 
-268 ITMMLK
+268 MMLK

-285 LLFLPLAVLIAQAFA
+285 LFFLPLAVLIAQAFA

-459 TDSYLDPSLVQAPPP
+459 TEPYLDPSLVQAPPP

-589 KNVELEIFEKVRP
+589 KNVELEIFEKIRP

>member
-1 MGAFLFYLLK
+1 MEAFLLYIFR
-11 SGCCLVVF
+11 STICLTLF
-19 YIFFKLLMSR
+19 LIFFKVLLCR
-29 STFFRF
+29 DTFFRW
-35 NRITLLVGLL
+35 NRFILL
-45 GCTLLPLIEL
+45 GGILFCLVWPFVEFEAEPSPFRQHLNELEKVITGYVPEEEQTAMIYALP
-55 TTTEET
+55 TTDTEV
-61 FLHSPLYAIHEILQ
+61 L
-75 STESVIL
+75 TESKGNIPYTGWIYVGGMGICLLFWLLAYRRMFGIL
-82 NPEQME
+82 RSGESIPREGYTLVVVSGKICPFSWRNYIVLSRQDYEGY
-88 DPILIS
+88 
-94 EKNPEINSL
+94 KEIIAHECIHIRKKHTWDL
-103 NWIPVTLAFIYGVGA
+103 Y
-118 LVTLIWLSL
+118 
-127 STCRL
+127 L
-132 IQLIR
+132 IQL
-137 TSEKKQFGNY
+137 
-147 VLVIPQQ
+147 
-154 PTASFSWGK
+154 
-163 YIVIS
+163 
-168 AADYS
+168 
-173 QQSEEILLHETMHLR
+173 
-188 NHHTLDLLFM
+188 
-198 QIFLLVYWFNPVVWL
+198 LLVFHWFNPAVWL
-213 LKREL
+213 LRREL
-218 QEVHEFEADNGV
+218 QDIHEYEADEGV
-230 INTGIDATKYQL
+230 IKQGIDATKYQL

-360 RKNILLIV
+360 RKNMLLIV

-459 TDSYLDPSLVQAPPP
+459 TDPYLDPSLVQAPPP

-493 LRAVNIEQLGEKLE
+493 LRAINIEQLGEKLE
-507 KEGWP
+507 KEGRP

>member
-1 MGAFLFYLLK
+1 MEAFLLYIFR
-11 SGCCLVVF
+11 STICLTLF
-19 YIFFKLLMSR
+19 LIFFKVLLCR
-29 STFFRF
+29 DTFFRW
-35 NRITLLVGLL
+35 NRFILL
-45 GCTLLPLIEL
+45 GGILFCLVWPFVEFEAEPSPFRQHLNELEKVITGYVPEEEQTAMIYALP
-55 TTTEET
+55 TTDTEV
-61 FLHSPLYAIHEILQ
+61 L
-75 STESVIL
+75 TESKGNIPYTGWIYVGGMGICLLFWLLAYRRMFGIL
-82 NPEQME
+82 RSGESIPREGYTLVVVSGKICPFSWRNYIVLSRQDYEGY
-88 DPILIS
+88 
-94 EKNPEINSL
+94 KEIIAHECIHIRKKHTWDL
-103 NWIPVTLAFIYGVGA
+103 Y
-118 LVTLIWLSL
+118 
-127 STCRL
+127 L
-132 IQLIR
+132 IQL
-137 TSEKKQFGNY
+137 
-147 VLVIPQQ
+147 
-154 PTASFSWGK
+154 
-163 YIVIS
+163 
-168 AADYS
+168 
-173 QQSEEILLHETMHLR
+173 
-188 NHHTLDLLFM
+188 
-198 QIFLLVYWFNPVVWL
+198 LLVFHWFNPAVWL
-213 LKREL
+213 LRREL
-218 QEVHEFEADNGV
+218 QDIHEYEADEGV
-230 INTGIDATKYQL
+230 IKQGIDATKYQL

-258 SFNHSKLKNR
+258 SFNHSKLKKR

-459 TDSYLDPSLVQAPPP
+459 TEPYLDPSLVQAPPP

-507 KEGWP
+507 KEGRP

>member
-1 MGAFLFYLLK
+1 MEAFLLYIFR
-11 SGCCLVVF
+11 STICLTLF
-19 YIFFKLLMSR
+19 LIFFKVLLCR
-29 STFFRF
+29 DTFFRW
-35 NRITLLVGLL
+35 NRFILL
-45 GCTLLPLIEL
+45 GGILFCLVWPFVEFEAEPSPFRQHLNELEKVITGYVPEEEQTAMIYALP
-55 TTTEET
+55 TTDTEV
-61 FLHSPLYAIHEILQ
+61 L
-75 STESVIL
+75 TESKGNIPYTGWIYVGGMGICLLFWLLAYRRMFGIL
-82 NPEQME
+82 RSGESIPREGYTLVVVSGKICPFSWRNYIVLSRQDYEGY
-88 DPILIS
+88 
-94 EKNPEINSL
+94 KEIIAHECIHIRKKHTWDL
-103 NWIPVTLAFIYGVGA
+103 Y
-118 LVTLIWLSL
+118 
-127 STCRL
+127 L
-132 IQLIR
+132 IQL
-137 TSEKKQFGNY
+137 
-147 VLVIPQQ
+147 
-154 PTASFSWGK
+154 
-163 YIVIS
+163 
-168 AADYS
+168 
-173 QQSEEILLHETMHLR
+173 
-188 NHHTLDLLFM
+188 
-198 QIFLLVYWFNPVVWL
+198 LLVFHWFNPAVWL
-213 LKREL
+213 LRREL
-218 QEVHEFEADNGV
+218 QDIHEYEADEGV
-230 INTGIDATKYQL
+230 IKQGIDATKYQL

-431 VRQQLPESDR
+431 VRQQLPEADR

>member
-1 MGAFLFYLLK
+1 MEAFLLYIFR
-11 SGCCLVVF
+11 STICLTLF
-19 YIFFKLLMSR
+19 LIFFKVLLCR
-29 STFFRF
+29 DTFFRW
-35 NRITLLVGLL
+35 NRFILL
-45 GCTLLPLIEL
+45 GGILFFLVWPFVEFEAEPSPFRQHLNELEKVITGYVPEEEQTAMIYALP
-55 TTTEET
+55 TTDTEV
-61 FLHSPLYAIHEILQ
+61 L
-75 STESVIL
+75 TESKGNIPYTGWIYVGGMGICLLFWLLAYRRMFGIL
-82 NPEQME
+82 RSGESIPREGYTLVVVSGKICPFSWRNYIVLSRQDYEGY
-88 DPILIS
+88 
-94 EKNPEINSL
+94 KEIIAHECIHIRKKHTWDL
-103 NWIPVTLAFIYGVGA
+103 Y
-118 LVTLIWLSL
+118 
-127 STCRL
+127 L
-132 IQLIR
+132 IQL
-137 TSEKKQFGNY
+137 
-147 VLVIPQQ
+147 
-154 PTASFSWGK
+154 
-163 YIVIS
+163 
-168 AADYS
+168 
-173 QQSEEILLHETMHLR
+173 
-188 NHHTLDLLFM
+188 
-198 QIFLLVYWFNPVVWL
+198 LLVFHWFNPAVWL
-213 LKREL
+213 LRREL
-218 QEVHEFEADNGV
+218 QDIHEYEADEGV
-230 INTGIDATKYQL
+230 IKQGIDATKYQL

-316 VNQIPD
+316 VNQIPN

-431 VRQQLPESDR
+431 VRQQLPGSDR

-459 TDSYLDPSLVQAPPP
+459 TEPYLDPSLVQAPPP

-507 KEGWP
+507 KEGRP

>member
-1 MGAFLFYLLK
+1 MEAFLLYIFR
-11 SGCCLVVF
+11 STICLTLF
-19 YIFFKLLMSR
+19 LIFFKVLLCR
-29 STFFRF
+29 DTFFRW
-35 NRITLLVGLL
+35 NRFILL
-45 GCTLLPLIEL
+45 GGILFCLVWPFVEFEAEPSPFRQHLNELEKVITGYVPEEEQTAMIYALP
-55 TTTEET
+55 TTDTEV
-61 FLHSPLYAIHEILQ
+61 L
-75 STESVIL
+75 TESKGNIPYTGWIYVGGMGICLLFWLLAYRRMFGIL
-82 NPEQME
+82 RSGESIPREGYTLVVVSGKICPFSWRNYIVLSRQDYEGY
-88 DPILIS
+88 
-94 EKNPEINSL
+94 KEIIAHECIHIRKKHTWDL
-103 NWIPVTLAFIYGVGA
+103 Y
-118 LVTLIWLSL
+118 
-127 STCRL
+127 L
-132 IQLIR
+132 IQL
-137 TSEKKQFGNY
+137 
-147 VLVIPQQ
+147 
-154 PTASFSWGK
+154 
-163 YIVIS
+163 
-168 AADYS
+168 
-173 QQSEEILLHETMHLR
+173 
-188 NHHTLDLLFM
+188 
-198 QIFLLVYWFNPVVWL
+198 LLVFHWFNPAVWL
-213 LKREL
+213 LRREL
-218 QEVHEFEADNGV
+218 QDIHEYEADEGV
-230 INTGIDATKYQL
+230 IKQGIDATKYQL

-459 TDSYLDPSLVQAPPP
+459 TEPYLDPSLVQAPPP

-602 ETIAK
+602 ETIAN

>member
-1 MGAFLFYLLK
+1 MEAFLLYIFR
-11 SGCCLVVF
+11 STICLTLF
-19 YIFFKLLMSR
+19 LIFFKVLLCR
-29 STFFRF
+29 DTFFRW
-35 NRITLLVGLL
+35 NRFILL
-45 GCTLLPLIEL
+45 GGILFCLVWPFVEFEAEPSPFRQHLNELEKVITGYVPEEEQTAMIYALP
-55 TTTEET
+55 TTDTEV
-61 FLHSPLYAIHEILQ
+61 L
-75 STESVIL
+75 TESKGNIPYTGWIYVGGMGICLLFWLLAYRRMFGIL
-82 NPEQME
+82 RSGESIPREGYTLVVVSGKICPFSWRNYIVLSRQDYEGY
-88 DPILIS
+88 
-94 EKNPEINSL
+94 KEIIAHECIHIRKKHTWDL
-103 NWIPVTLAFIYGVGA
+103 Y
-118 LVTLIWLSL
+118 
-127 STCRL
+127 L
-132 IQLIR
+132 IQL
-137 TSEKKQFGNY
+137 
-147 VLVIPQQ
+147 
-154 PTASFSWGK
+154 
-163 YIVIS
+163 
-168 AADYS
+168 
-173 QQSEEILLHETMHLR
+173 
-188 NHHTLDLLFM
+188 
-198 QIFLLVYWFNPVVWL
+198 LLVFHWFNPAVWL
-213 LKREL
+213 LRREL
-218 QEVHEFEADNGV
+218 QDIHEYEADEGV
-230 INTGIDATKYQL
+230 IKQGIDATKYQL

-334 TWKEYFGDRVENVKL
+334 TWKDYFGDRVENVKL

-459 TDSYLDPSLVQAPPP
+459 TEPYLDPSLVQAPPP

>member
-1 MGAFLFYLLK
+1 MEAFLLYIFR
-11 SGCCLVVF
+11 STICLTLF
-19 YIFFKLLMSR
+19 LIFFKVLLCR
-29 STFFRF
+29 DTFFRW
-35 NRITLLVGLL
+35 NRFILL
-45 GCTLLPLIEL
+45 GGILFCLVWPFVEFEAEPSPFRQHLNELEKVITGYVPEEEQTAMIYALP
-55 TTTEET
+55 TTDTEV
-61 FLHSPLYAIHEILQ
+61 L
-75 STESVIL
+75 TESKGNIPYTGWIYVGGMGICLLFWLLAYRRMFGIL
-82 NPEQME
+82 RSGESIPREGYTLVVVSGKICPFSWRNYIVLSRQDYEGY
-88 DPILIS
+88 
-94 EKNPEINSL
+94 KEIIAHECIHIRKKHTWDL
-103 NWIPVTLAFIYGVGA
+103 Y
-118 LVTLIWLSL
+118 
-127 STCRL
+127 L
-132 IQLIR
+132 IQL
-137 TSEKKQFGNY
+137 
-147 VLVIPQQ
+147 
-154 PTASFSWGK
+154 
-163 YIVIS
+163 
-168 AADYS
+168 
-173 QQSEEILLHETMHLR
+173 
-188 NHHTLDLLFM
+188 
-198 QIFLLVYWFNPVVWL
+198 LLVFHWFNPAVWL
-213 LKREL
+213 LRREL
-218 QEVHEFEADNGV
+218 QDIHEYEADEGV
-230 INTGIDATKYQL
+230 IKQGIDATKYQL

-360 RKNILLIV
+360 RKNMLLIV

-399 YIVMMRDKETSDKK
+399 YIVMMRDKESSDKK

-459 TDSYLDPSLVQAPPP
+459 TDPYLDPSLVQAPPP

>member
-1 MGAFLFYLLK
+1 MEAFLLYIFR
-11 SGCCLVVF
+11 STICLTLF
-19 YIFFKLLMSR
+19 LIFFKVLLCR
-29 STFFRF
+29 DTFFRW
-35 NRITLLVGLL
+35 NRFILL
-45 GCTLLPLIEL
+45 GGILFCLVWPFVEFEAEPSPFRQHLNELEKVITGYVPEEEQTAMIYALP
-55 TTTEET
+55 TTDTEV
-61 FLHSPLYAIHEILQ
+61 L
-75 STESVIL
+75 TESKGNIPYTGWIYVGGMGICLLFWLLAYRRMFGIL
-82 NPEQME
+82 RSGESIPREGYTLVVVSGKICPFSWRNYIVLSRQDYEGY
-88 DPILIS
+88 
-94 EKNPEINSL
+94 KEIIAHECIHIRKKHTWDL
-103 NWIPVTLAFIYGVGA
+103 Y
-118 LVTLIWLSL
+118 
-127 STCRL
+127 L
-132 IQLIR
+132 IQL
-137 TSEKKQFGNY
+137 
-147 VLVIPQQ
+147 
-154 PTASFSWGK
+154 
-163 YIVIS
+163 
-168 AADYS
+168 
-173 QQSEEILLHETMHLR
+173 
-188 NHHTLDLLFM
+188 
-198 QIFLLVYWFNPVVWL
+198 LLVFHWFNPAVWL
-213 LKREL
+213 LRREL
-218 QEVHEFEADNGV
+218 QDIHEYEADEGV
-230 INTGIDATKYQL
+230 IKQGIDATKYQL

-360 RKNILLIV
+360 RKDILLIV

-385 AAQLKGMHTRFSPV
+385 AAQLKGIHTRFSPV

-459 TDSYLDPSLVQAPPP
+459 TEPYLDPSLVQAPPP

-507 KEGWP
+507 KEGQP
-512 ISQGDIELQI
+512 ISQGDIKLQI

>member
-1 MGAFLFYLLK
+1 MEAFLLYIFR
-11 SGCCLVVF
+11 STICLTLF
-19 YIFFKLLMSR
+19 LIFFKVLLCR
-29 STFFRF
+29 DTFFRW
-35 NRITLLVGLL
+35 NRFILL
-45 GCTLLPLIEL
+45 GGILFCLVWPFVEFEAEPSPFRQHLNELEKVITGYVPEEEQTAMIYALP
-55 TTTEET
+55 TTDTEV
-61 FLHSPLYAIHEILQ
+61 L
-75 STESVIL
+75 TESKGNIPYTGWIYVGGMGICLLFWLLAYRRMFGIL
-82 NPEQME
+82 RSGESIPREGYTLVVVSGKICPFSWRNYIVLSRQDYEGY
-88 DPILIS
+88 
-94 EKNPEINSL
+94 KEIIAHECIHIRKKHTWDL
-103 NWIPVTLAFIYGVGA
+103 Y
-118 LVTLIWLSL
+118 
-127 STCRL
+127 L
-132 IQLIR
+132 IQL
-137 TSEKKQFGNY
+137 
-147 VLVIPQQ
+147 
-154 PTASFSWGK
+154 
-163 YIVIS
+163 
-168 AADYS
+168 
-173 QQSEEILLHETMHLR
+173 
-188 NHHTLDLLFM
+188 
-198 QIFLLVYWFNPVVWL
+198 LLVFHWFNPAVWL

-218 QEVHEFEADNGV
+218 QDIHEYEADEGV
-230 INTGIDATKYQL
+230 IKQGIDATKYQL

-459 TDSYLDPSLVQAPPP
+459 TEPYLDPSLVQAPPP

-507 KEGWP
+507 KEGRP

>member
-1 MGAFLFYLLK
+1 MEAFLLYIFR
-11 SGCCLVVF
+11 STICLTLF
-19 YIFFKLLMSR
+19 LIFFKVLLCR
-29 STFFRF
+29 DTFFRW
-35 NRITLLVGLL
+35 NRFILL
-45 GCTLLPLIEL
+45 GGILFCLVWPFVEFEAEPSPFRQHLNELEKVITGYVPEEEQTAMIYALP
-55 TTTEET
+55 TTDTEV
-61 FLHSPLYAIHEILQ
+61 L
-75 STESVIL
+75 TESKGNIPYTGWIYVGGMGICLLFWLLAYRRMFGIL
-82 NPEQME
+82 RSGESIPREGYTLVVVSGKICPFSWRNYIVLSRQDYEGY
-88 DPILIS
+88 
-94 EKNPEINSL
+94 KEIIAHECIHIRKKHTWDL
-103 NWIPVTLAFIYGVGA
+103 Y
-118 LVTLIWLSL
+118 
-127 STCRL
+127 L
-132 IQLIR
+132 IQL
-137 TSEKKQFGNY
+137 
-147 VLVIPQQ
+147 
-154 PTASFSWGK
+154 
-163 YIVIS
+163 
-168 AADYS
+168 
-173 QQSEEILLHETMHLR
+173 
-188 NHHTLDLLFM
+188 
-198 QIFLLVYWFNPVVWL
+198 LLVFHWFNPAVWL
-213 LKREL
+213 LRREL
-218 QEVHEFEADNGV
+218 QDIHEYEADEGV
-230 INTGIDATKYQL
+230 IKQGIDATKYQL

-589 KNVELEIFEKVRP
+589 KNVELEIFEKVGRKLLP
-602 ETIAK
+602 K
-607 VRAYLQSKGITNIS
+607 
-621 EKKILFK
+621 

>member
-1 MGAFLFYLLK
+1 MEAFLLYIFR
-11 SGCCLVVF
+11 STICLTLF
-19 YIFFKLLMSR
+19 LIFFKVLLCR
-29 STFFRF
+29 DTFFRW
-35 NRITLLVGLL
+35 NRFILL
-45 GCTLLPLIEL
+45 GGILFCLVWSFVEFEAEPSPFRQHLNELEKVITGYVPEEEQTAMIYALP
-55 TTTEET
+55 TTDTEV
-61 FLHSPLYAIHEILQ
+61 L
-75 STESVIL
+75 TESKGNIPYTGWIYVGGMGICLLFWLLAYRRMFGIL
-82 NPEQME
+82 RSGESIPREGYTLVVVSGKICPFSWRNYIVLSRQDYEGY
-88 DPILIS
+88 
-94 EKNPEINSL
+94 KEIIAHECIHIRKKHTWDL
-103 NWIPVTLAFIYGVGA
+103 Y
-118 LVTLIWLSL
+118 
-127 STCRL
+127 L
-132 IQLIR
+132 IQL
-137 TSEKKQFGNY
+137 
-147 VLVIPQQ
+147 
-154 PTASFSWGK
+154 
-163 YIVIS
+163 
-168 AADYS
+168 
-173 QQSEEILLHETMHLR
+173 
-188 NHHTLDLLFM
+188 
-198 QIFLLVYWFNPVVWL
+198 LLVFHWFNPAVWL
-213 LKREL
+213 LRREL
-218 QEVHEFEADNGV
+218 QDIHEYEADEGV
-230 INTGIDATKYQL
+230 IKQGIDATKYQL

-334 TWKEYFGDRVENVKL
+334 TWKEYFGDRVENVEL

-459 TDSYLDPSLVQAPPP
+459 TEPYLDPSLVQAPPP

-507 KEGWP
+507 KEGRP

>member
-1 MGAFLFYLLK
+1 MEAFLLYIFR
-11 SGCCLVVF
+11 STICLTLF
-19 YIFFKLLMSR
+19 LIFFKVLLCR
-29 STFFRF
+29 DTFFRW
-35 NRITLLVGLL
+35 NRFILL
-45 GCTLLPLIEL
+45 GGILFCLVWPFVEFEAEPSPFRQHLNELEKVITGYVPEEEQTAMIYALP
-55 TTTEET
+55 TTDTEV
-61 FLHSPLYAIHEILQ
+61 L
-75 STESVIL
+75 TESKGNIPYTGWIYVGGMGICLLFWLLAYRRMFGIL
-82 NPEQME
+82 RSGESIPREGYTLVVVSGKICPFSWRNYIVLSRQDYEGY
-88 DPILIS
+88 
-94 EKNPEINSL
+94 KEIIAHECIHIRKKHTWDL
-103 NWIPVTLAFIYGVGA
+103 Y
-118 LVTLIWLSL
+118 
-127 STCRL
+127 L
-132 IQLIR
+132 IQL
-137 TSEKKQFGNY
+137 
-147 VLVIPQQ
+147 
-154 PTASFSWGK
+154 
-163 YIVIS
+163 
-168 AADYS
+168 
-173 QQSEEILLHETMHLR
+173 
-188 NHHTLDLLFM
+188 
-198 QIFLLVYWFNPVVWL
+198 LLVFHWFNPAVWL
-213 LKREL
+213 LRREL
-218 QEVHEFEADNGV
+218 QDIHEYEADEGV
-230 INTGIDATKYQL
+230 IKQGIDATKYQL

-459 TDSYLDPSLVQAPPP
+459 TEPYLDPSLVQAPPP